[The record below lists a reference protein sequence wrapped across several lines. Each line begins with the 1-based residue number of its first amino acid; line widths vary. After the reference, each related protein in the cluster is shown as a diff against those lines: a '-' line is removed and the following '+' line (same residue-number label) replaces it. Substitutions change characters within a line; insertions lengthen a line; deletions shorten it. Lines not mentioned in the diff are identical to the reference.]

1 MEELILKLKDILA
14 DQEAATWL
22 AIGFAGQAL
31 FFMRFFIQWI
41 HSERQRKSIIP
52 VAFWYFS
59 LGGGATLL
67 AYAIYRADP
76 VFIVGQFCGLFIYS
90 RNLYF
95 IMHAKRDGMHET
107 TC

>member
-1 MEELILKLKDILA
+1 MEEIVTKIKEVWA
-14 DQEAATWL
+14 DPDAATWL
-22 AIGFAGQAL
+22 AIGFAGQTL

-41 HSERQRKSIIP
+41 HSERQRRSIIP

-59 LGGGATLL
+59 LCGGATLL

-95 IMHAKRDGMHET
+95 IMRAKSEDTAGT
-107 TC
+107 PC

>member
-1 MEELILKLKDILA
+1 MEELVIKMKEILA
-14 DQEAATWL
+14 DPNAATWL
-22 AIGFAGQAL
+22 AIGFAGQTL

-41 HSERQRKSIIP
+41 HSERQRRSIIP

-59 LGGGATLL
+59 LCGGATLL

-76 VFIVGQFCGLFIYS
+76 VFIVGQFCGLFIYR

-95 IMHAKRDGMHET
+95 IMRDKSEDTAGT
-107 TC
+107 PC